1 MKVFNNDDTLNLR
14 WAGKVR
20 LPALRDFLV
29 SRTRS
34 EIAGMSMAWPIT
46 QGESGVWF
54 MAGNQ
59 YESEAAAKVDKA
71 AMLTIIAEAQ

>member
-1 MKVFNNDDTLNLR
+1 M
-14 WAGKVR
+14 
-20 LPALRDFLV
+20 

-46 QGESGVWF
+46 QGESGVWL

-71 AMLTIIAEAQ
+71 AMLTIIAESQ